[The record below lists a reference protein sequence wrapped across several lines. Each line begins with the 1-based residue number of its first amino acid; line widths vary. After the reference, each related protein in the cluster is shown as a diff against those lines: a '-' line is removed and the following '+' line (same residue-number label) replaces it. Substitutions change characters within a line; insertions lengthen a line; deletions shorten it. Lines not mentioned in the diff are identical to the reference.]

1 MIPSGAHH
9 GERPTGGAGEEI
21 ESEAARR
28 SPPPSGVVLPVVLT
42 LAVQA
47 AVSMSSVTIPV
58 LTPVAAREWGVP
70 PSYAGIFMALVYLGA
85 TVSAPVSGF
94 FIERYGPIGVSQI
107 CLILTA
113 IGLGMVSI
121 PSVALAVAGTLLMG
135 IGYGPVT
142 PASSHLLVRTTPASM
157 MSVVFSIKQTG
168 VPLGGALAGAIVP
181 QLVILFGWK
190 RSAIWVGLACLL
202 LCAGLHPFRK
212 RFDRE
217 RSKRSQL
224 TWRHVTQSVKLTMSL
239 AGLRRIVIASFFF
252 STMQLCLTSF
262 VVAYLIESIGLTLV
276 QAGMALSAAQ
286 ASGVIGRVLWGALAD
301 RFIKPRFVLGG
312 LGVAMTAGALAAAA
326 FSPQWP
332 YAAILLVSAIF
343 GAAAIGWNG
352 VYLAEVARVATAQ
365 HAGMATGGS
374 LFFTFCGTLLGLPAF
389 SLIAEATG
397 SYAIGFSIT
406 AVTTLACGLAL
417 MVPRPS
423 HGSPSRR

>member
-1 MIPSGAHH
+1 MNRLIQRDAHN
-9 GERPTGGAGEEI
+9 GERPAAGADGAM
-21 ESEAARR
+21 EADTARR
-28 SPPPSGVVLPVVLT
+28 PASPSGVILPIALT
-42 LAVQA
+42 LAVQSV
-47 AVSMSSVTIPV
+47 VSMSAVTIPV
-58 LTPVAAREWGVP
+58 LTPVAAGEWGVP

-85 TVSAPVSGF
+85 TVSAPVSGY
-94 FIERYGPIGVSQI
+94 FIERFGPIGVSQI

-113 IGLGMVSI
+113 LGLGTVAI
-121 PSVALAVAGTLLMG
+121 PSAALAAAGTLLMG

-142 PASSHLLVRTTPASM
+142 PASSHLLVRTTPAAM

-168 VPLGGALAGAIVP
+168 VPLGGALAGAVVP
-181 QLVILFGWK
+181 QLVIFFGWK
-190 RSAIWVGLACLL
+190 PSALWVGAACLL

-217 RSKRSQL
+217 RCRRSRL
-224 TWRHVTQSVKLTMSL
+224 TWRHVVQSVKLTMSL
-239 AGLRRIVIASFFF
+239 AGLRHIVIASFFF

-262 VVAYLIESIGLTLV
+262 IVAYLMESIGLTLV

-301 RFIKPRFVLGG
+301 RFVRPRIMLGG
-312 LGVAMTAGALAAAA
+312 LGIAMTAGAAAAAA

-332 YAAILLVSAIF
+332 YAAILVVSAIF

-374 LFFTFCGTLLGLPAF
+374 LFFTFFGTLLGLPAF
-389 SLIAEATG
+389 SLIADTTG
-397 SYAIGFSIT
+397 SYALGFGLT
-406 AVTTLACGLAL
+406 AMTTLACGAVLAF
-417 MVPRPS
+417 
-423 HGSPSRR
+423 SRTSR